1 MVEIGDTVVSFD
13 LFEQQF
19 CCDLGVCRGQCCV
32 EGDSGAPLEMDEVAE
47 LESVLPVVWNDL
59 SDAARRVIDEQ
70 GVAYVDCQGDLVTS
84 IVDGRDC
91 VFAYTDPADGVC
103 KCALEKAFREGRS
116 TFYKPISCHLYP
128 VRLTKY
134 KQFTA
139 VNYHRWEV
147 CSCAEKHGRALK
159 LPVYKFLKIPLVRR
173 FGAAWYS
180 ELEQAAQAYEA
191 AFKQH
196 AAAGK

>member
-1 MVEIGDTVVSFD
+1 M
-13 LFEQQF
+13 
-19 CCDLGVCRGQCCV
+19 
-32 EGDSGAPLEMDEVAE
+32 
-47 LESVLPVVWNDL
+47 
-59 SDAARRVIDEQ
+59 
-70 GVAYVDCQGDLVTS
+70 
-84 IVDGRDC
+84 
-91 VFAYTDPADGVC
+91 
-103 KCALEKAFREGRS
+103 
-116 TFYKPISCHLYP
+116 
-128 VRLTKY
+128 RLTKY